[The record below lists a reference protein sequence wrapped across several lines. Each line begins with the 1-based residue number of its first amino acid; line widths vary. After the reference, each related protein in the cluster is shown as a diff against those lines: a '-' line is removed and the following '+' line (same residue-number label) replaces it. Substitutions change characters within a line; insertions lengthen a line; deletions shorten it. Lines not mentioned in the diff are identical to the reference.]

1 MIKFK
6 KIFCLAVVTLLITL
20 SIIYIYPRKLNRE
33 FSGMMYRIGN
43 SNYME
48 NIKVI
53 IDGYYSK
60 GDKFEGTIII
70 GEKHLTKLNMRF
82 DRFCGGFILYY
93 DEAIGEYI
101 SYGNIFT
108 RNKMNEFTICVL
120 EENNTGSGGKTWSRG
135 DGLMISVPA
144 GSRDEAVTLSNSLMK
159 EVLDK
164 EEQIR

>member
-33 FSGMMYRIGN
+33 YSGMMYRIGN

-60 GDKFEGTIII
+60 GLLKGDKFEGTIII

-82 DRFCGGFILYY
+82 DRFGGGFILYY
-93 DEAIGEYI
+93 DEAIEEYI

-108 RNKMNEFTICVL
+108 GNRMNLLFVF
-120 EENNTGSGGKTWSRG
+120 
-135 DGLMISVPA
+135 
-144 GSRDEAVTLSNSLMK
+144 
-159 EVLDK
+159 
-164 EEQIR
+164 